1 MKVID
6 LTRPLVSGM
15 PVFPGDPPVTIE
27 RVRTHDEDG
36 FEVSRICMG
45 SHSGTHLDA
54 PRHFFP
60 EGATLDEFP
69 AGRFVGRGV
78 IVDLRQVQPGGREDR
93 PPAPTGAALAPE
105 AAPAELAPAGP
116 MGAEPAGAEGTPAV
130 VGSAG
135 PAVAGPVIDLG
146 PAIGPS
152 PVLVDA
158 TFLAERLRNCPL
170 MRGDMALLWTEGAF
184 LTADA
189 ARLLLDAGVVLV
201 GTDGDSLDPRESAH
215 GYGYPV
221 HQLLLG
227 HGVLLAEGL
236 CNLHELGPGPV
247 TCAFLPLALAGVDGA
262 PLRAVA
268 WR

>member
-1 MKVID
+1 MKVVD
-6 LTRPLVSGM
+6 LTRPLISGM
-15 PVFPGDPPVTIE
+15 PVFPGDPPVAIE

-36 FEVSRICMG
+36 FEVSRICLG

-69 AGRFVGRGV
+69 VGRFVGRGV
-78 IVDLRQVQPGGREDR
+78 IVDLRQTPPGGRKDR
-93 PPAPTGAALAPE
+93 PPAPAGAALAPV
-105 AAPAELAPAGP
+105 AAPAESARVGSG
-116 MGAEPAGAEGTPAV
+116 GAEPAPAEGTPAV
-130 VGSAG
+130 AGGAGPTAAG
-135 PAVAGPVIDLG
+135 PALGLSPAVGPR
-146 PAIGPS
+146 
-152 PVLVDA
+152 PVLADA

-170 MRGDMALLWTEGAF
+170 MPGDMALLWTEDAF
-184 LTADA
+184 LAEDA
-189 ARLLLDAGVVLV
+189 AQLLLDAGVVLV
-201 GTDGDSLDPRESAH
+201 GTDSDSLDPRENAH

-227 HGVLLAEGL
+227 HGILLAEGL
-236 CNLHELGPGPV
+236 CNLDQLGPGLV
-247 TCAFLPLALAGVDGA
+247 TCAFLPLAIAGVDGA

>member
-1 MKVID
+1 MKVVD

-15 PVFPGDPPVTIE
+15 PVYPGDPPVTVE
-27 RVRTHDEDG
+27 PVRTHRADG
-36 FEVSRICMG
+36 FEVSRICFG
-45 SHSGTHLDA
+45 SHSGTHVDA

-69 AGRFVGRGV
+69 AGRFMGRGV
-78 IVDLRQVQPGGREDR
+78 IVDLRQIPPGGSDHR
-93 PPAPTGAALAPE
+93 PPAPAGPP
-105 AAPAELAPAGP
+105 AAPGSPDAPDQA
-116 MGAEPAGAEGTPAV
+116 
-130 VGSAG
+130 VGSI
-135 PAVAGPVIDLG
+135 PVF
-146 PAIGPS
+146 
-152 PVLVDA
+152 VDA
-158 TFLAERLRNCPL
+158 TFLAERLRDCPL
-170 MRGDMALLWTEGAF
+170 MAGDLALLWTEGVF
-184 LTADA
+184 LAEEA

-201 GTDGDSLDPRESAH
+201 GTDSDSLDPRESPQ

-236 CNLHELGPGPV
+236 CNLDKLGPGPV
-247 TCAFLPLALAGVDGA
+247 TCAFLPLAVAGADGA

>member
-184 LTADA
+184 LGEDA

-201 GTDGDSLDPRESAH
+201 GTDSDSLDPHESAH

-221 HQLLLG
+221 HQFLLG

-236 CNLHELGPGPV
+236 CNLDELGPGPV
-247 TCAFLPLALAGVDGA
+247 TCAFLPLAIAGVDGA